1 MAKKKPFFETVV
13 GASLKT
19 VASILAPN
27 LVKALEGVGSVKDA
41 LAIVREST
49 ESPEVKAQLQE
60 FALKQYEVEIQD
72 RISAREREAKVI
84 ASGSSDI
91 LFKTVGWG
99 ITLAFLLIV
108 LYGIG
113 IIPPDPE
120 LNKDFLM
127 FSAGSVTSAFMAV
140 VSYYFGSSIGS
151 KQKTNM
157 IKQ

>member
-60 FALKQYEVEIQD
+60 FTLKQYEVEIQD
-72 RISAREREAKVI
+72 RISAREREVKVI

>member
-1 MAKKKPFFETVV
+1 MAKKKFFDTKVGSVLKALVGVV
-13 GASLKT
+13 
-19 VASILAPN
+19 APN
-27 LVKALEGVGSVKDA
+27 LVNALEGVSGVTDA
-41 LAIVREST
+41 LGIIRSSD

-60 FALKQYEVEIQD
+60 FTLKQYEVEIQD
-72 RISAREREAKVI
+72 RISAREREAAVLQ
-84 ASGSSDI
+84 AGGSDV

-99 ITLAFLLIV
+99 ITLAFLLVV

-113 IIPPDPE
+113 IIPPEPD

-157 IKQ
+157 LK

>member
-1 MAKKKPFFETVV
+1 MAKKKFFETVV

-19 VASILAPN
+19 VASIVAPN

-41 LAIVREST
+41 LAIVRESG

-60 FALKQYEVEIQD
+60 FTLKQYELEVED
-72 RISAREREAKVI
+72 RISARSREAAVLQ
-84 ASGSSDI
+84 AGGSDV

-108 LYGIG
+108 LYSIG
-113 IIPPDPE
+113 IIPADPDI
-120 LNKDFLM
+120 NKDFLM
-127 FSAGSVTSAFMAV
+127 FASGSVTSAFMAV
-140 VSYYFGSSIGS
+140 ISYYFGSSTGS

-157 IKQ
+157 MNK

>member
-1 MAKKKPFFETVV
+1 MAKKKFFDTKVGSVLKALVGVV
-13 GASLKT
+13 
-19 VASILAPN
+19 APN
-27 LVKALEGVGSVKDA
+27 LVKALEGVSGVTDA
-41 LAIVREST
+41 LGIIRNSD

-157 IKQ
+157 IK